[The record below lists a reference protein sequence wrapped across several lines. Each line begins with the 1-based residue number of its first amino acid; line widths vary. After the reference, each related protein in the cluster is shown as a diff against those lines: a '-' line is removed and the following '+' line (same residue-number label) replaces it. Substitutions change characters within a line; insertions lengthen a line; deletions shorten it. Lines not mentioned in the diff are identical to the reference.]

1 MEEPKIE
8 DVLRNIHDLYVN
20 PDTVAK
26 EKASKWLEQFQKSVS
41 AQGFVII
48 FPLIPIFLDLLVEV
62 GRSIV
67 AAKERPAL
75 MLLRRS
81 NNEDKDSALVS

>member
-41 AQGFVII
+41 APGFVII
-48 FPLIPIFLDLLVEV
+48 F
-62 GRSIV
+62 
-67 AAKERPAL
+67 
-75 MLLRRS
+75 
-81 NNEDKDSALVS
+81 N